1 MIAIPSFIPA
11 LIEEAK
17 KLEIDYNSSSVKA
30 IVCVGEPIR
39 NSELQPNPLH
49 TKITDE
55 WDVNLYSTYAS
66 TEMSTAYTECSAQNG
81 CHEQS
86 ELIYTEVVDEDGN
99 SVQDGE
105 SGEVVITTIGVE
117 GMPLIRYKTGDI
129 CRVFR
134 EVCTCKRPSLR
145 LGPVIGRKDH
155 RIKYKGTTLYPRAIQ
170 NFLSQENVWP
180 YVIAINADDQG
191 NDLIELICSTNT
203 DTSKLLDS
211 FQNNFSV
218 TPQIKG
224 VAIDKINRL
233 IYGKKPQ
240 KTAASY

>member
-1 MIAIPSFIPA
+1 
-11 LIEEAK
+11 
-17 KLEIDYNSSSVKA
+17 
-30 IVCVGEPIR
+30 
-39 NSELQPNPLH
+39 
-49 TKITDE
+49 
-55 WDVNLYSTYAS
+55 
-66 TEMSTAYTECSAQNG
+66 MSTAYTECSAQNG

-99 SVQDGE
+99 PVQEGE
-105 SGEVVITTIGVE
+105 SGEVVITTLGVE

-218 TPQIKG
+218 TPQIKE

-233 IYGKKPQ
+233 IYGKNLRKPQ
-240 KTAASY
+240 LVIDTRSSEQAKNIVSGL